1 MDCGMSIM
9 KKLKMAIEEG
19 RDLLDYRVARKD

>member
-1 MDCGMSIM
+1 MECGMSIR

-19 RDLLDYRVARKD
+19 RDLLVHWVARKD